1 MKNIVALPFKFRAKL
16 ICHFAFESASIFFAD
31 YLNLLQLADDI
42 L

>member
-16 ICHFAFESASIFFAD
+16 ICHFAFEFASNFFGD
-31 YLNLLQLADDI
+31 YLSLLQLADHI